1 MKCNVCDGQFRVDE
15 IEEHLPECLK
25 KAGAGGGP
33 RCDEETFVVSAKWM
47 GRRMIA
53 RVAASSN
60 LEGLEDLIRSKWF
73 DWDHLSAFVI
83 DDRDY
88 AWNEQDARTRGVPTM
103 KETRFGDVMHGVT
116 RFRYEYDFGSVK
128 RVQLTARPVPAGAV
142 AMEDEIDV
150 VAERTVQKRGAGGKK
165 KKKPARTARRRSRA

>member
-1 MKCNVCDGQFRVDE
+1 MKCNVCDGQFTVDV
-15 IEEHLPECLK
+15 IEEHLSECLQ
-25 KAGAGGGP
+25 KAGAGGVP

-47 GRRMIA
+47 GQRMIA

-60 LEGLEDLIRSKWF
+60 LEGLEDLIRNKWF

-128 RVQLTARPVPAGAV
+128 RVNLTARPVPAGAI
-142 AMEDEIDV
+142 AMGDEIDV
-150 VAERTVQKRGAGGKK
+150 VAERTAPKRKAGKR
-165 KKKPARTARRRSRA
+165 KKPARAARRRSRP